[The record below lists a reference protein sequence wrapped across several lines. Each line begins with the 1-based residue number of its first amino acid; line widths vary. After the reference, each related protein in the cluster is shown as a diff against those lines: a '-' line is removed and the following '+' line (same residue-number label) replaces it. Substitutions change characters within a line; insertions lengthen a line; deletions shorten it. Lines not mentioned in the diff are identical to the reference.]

1 MPYTFATPPAQ
12 PAIPR
17 PPDPAIIAEVR
28 RALREALGA
37 ISSDGTDNAAY
48 RAALSAPIA
57 LLCEEMKR
65 RDLRAEQLIIAIKY
79 AWATLP
85 DTRWWRRD
93 AEVDVLPIVITVC
106 IEQFFVDREQAS
118 GKPT

>member
-28 RALREALGA
+28 RALREALA
-37 ISSDGTDNAAY
+37 TISNGCTDDAAY
-48 RAALSAPIA
+48 RAALNAPIA
-57 LLCEEMKR
+57 RLCEEMR
-65 RDLRAEQLIIAIKY
+65 RRELRAEQLIIAIKY

-93 AEVDVLPIVITVC
+93 AEVDLLPTVITVC
-106 IEQFFVDREQAS
+106 IEQFFV
-118 GKPT
+118 